1 MKDWLFLPGTGLIG
15 MVVSALG
22 GADVMGLE
30 RLPRK
35 GACIVVSN
43 HVSDVDPPI
52 LAWALGYRSRRVIYF
67 MAKDE
72 MRRWP
77 VVGWLVSR
85 AGVFYVRRGE
95 ADRAA
100 QRQALA
106 LLRRGDAIA
115 VFPEG
120 TRSRDG
126 RLQAGNPGVALLA
139 IRSGAPVVPVSI
151 LGTQRILPPGGRM
164 IHRSRVTVQVG
175 EALRLPHRPTG
186 RVSREELA
194 FETERVMRTIA
205 ALLPRELRGP
215 HG

>member
-15 MVVSALG
+15 LVVRALG

-194 FETERVMRTIA
+194 FETERVMRAIA

>member
-194 FETERVMRTIA
+194 FETERVMRAIA
-205 ALLPRELRGP
+205 ALLPRELRGL